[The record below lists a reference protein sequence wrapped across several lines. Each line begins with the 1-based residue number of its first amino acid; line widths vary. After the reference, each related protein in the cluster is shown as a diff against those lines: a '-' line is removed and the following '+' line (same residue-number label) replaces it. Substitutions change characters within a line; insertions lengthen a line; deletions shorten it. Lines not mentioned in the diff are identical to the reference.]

1 MVIQE
6 KKLLLGGT
14 GERMKVKVVFG
25 PPGTG
30 KTHRLMDIL
39 EEELKEYE
47 PEDIAYVSFTR
58 EGAYQGRDRAV
69 EAYGMTTNRFP
80 FFRTL
85 HSMAFRALELNR
97 RDVLGKKD
105 YREFSEKMG
114 MYFTG
119 YYTEDMKHD
128 DDLYLFFLDLHRN
141 NPKTAAQ
148 YISLLEVDK
157 LNFVKNNYKR
167 YKEAR
172 GKIDYTDMILQF
184 VAKNKPVPVKVAF
197 IDEAQDLTTL
207 QWNMVWT
214 AFRDCDKVYIAGDD
228 DQAIYQWSGADVEY
242 FLSINA
248 EIEILR
254 HSWRVP
260 NNLLYLPRSI
270 SSLISKRVE
279 KNYDGIES
287 KGSLEYVNTY
297 EEVPIGQNGTWLVL
311 SRNNVFLREIEEHI
325 RNQGLIYY
333 RKGKLSID
341 KAKVT
346 VINLFEKL
354 RKSRMITE
362 SDDYKI
368 KHHMKLIMNLD
379 LPWYDNVN
387 WPIDEVAYYRDV
399 ISHKTHLNECN
410 IKIGTIHSAKGD
422 EADNVFILSDIT
434 RSVKANLDLNP
445 DSEHRCFYVGVTRAK
460 KNLYIMTQQTKY
472 AYTALG
478 V

>member
-1 MVIQE
+1 MCKI
-6 KKLLLGGT
+6 
-14 GERMKVKVVFG
+14 MNVKVVFG

-69 EAYGMTTNRFP
+69 EAYGMKTSRFP
-80 FFRTL
+80 YFRTL
-85 HSMAFRALELNR
+85 HSVAFRALDMNR

-114 MYFTG
+114 MQFTG
-119 YYTEDMKHD
+119 YYTEDLRHND
-128 DDLYLFFLDLHRN
+128 DMYLFFIDLHKN
-141 NPKTAAQ
+141 NPNTAAQ
-148 YISLLEVDK
+148 YLSLLDVEK
-157 LNFVKNNYKR
+157 LTFVKTNYKR

-172 GKIDYTDMILQF
+172 GKIDYTDMIQRF
-184 VAKNKPVPVKVAF
+184 VAANKAVPVKVAF

-207 QWNMVWT
+207 QWRMVWT

-270 SSLISKRVE
+270 SSLISKRIE
-279 KNYDGIES
+279 KKYDGIES
-287 KGSLEYVNTY
+287 SGTLMYVNTH
-297 EEVPIGQNGTWLVL
+297 EEVPIGQDGTWLVL
-311 SRNNVFLREIEEHI
+311 SRNNTFLNEIEAHI
-325 RNQGLIYY
+325 RSQGLVYS

-341 KAKVT
+341 KAKVDA
-346 VINLFEKL
+346 INLFERL
-354 RKSRMITE
+354 RKTKMITE
-362 SDDYKI
+362 ADEYKI
-368 KHHMKLIMNLD
+368 KYQLRPNVNLR
-379 LPWYDNVN
+379 LPWYDNMD
-387 WPIDEVAYYRDV
+387 WPIEEIAYYRDV
-399 ISHKTHLNECN
+399 ISHKRDLESCD

-434 RSVKANLDLNP
+434 KAVKTNLDLNP

-460 KNLYIMTQQTKY
+460 KNLYILTQRTRY
-472 AYTALG
+472 AYVALG